1 MNVLTK
7 EIEGFNGRYLISSNG
22 IVTSVYRYA
31 KIHGVMVKI
40 TKPKELKPGID
51 SKGYLVVGLFN
62 GDGVQHSKRVHR
74 LVAEAFINNPENK
87 RCVCHK
93 DNNKTNCNVENLYWG
108 TDQENILQAFKDG
121 IHKNKRAVMQTTN
134 TGEVLKTF
142 SSIHEASRETGIQS
156 QNIWNCVVGRK
167 KTAGGYIW
175 KDINNA
181 IDGKGDLI
189 VE

>member
-1 MNVLTK
+1 MEIMTK
-7 EIEGFNGRYLISSNG
+7 EIQGFNGRYLISNDG
-22 IVTSVYRYA
+22 VVTSVYRYA

-40 TKPKELKPGID
+40 SKQKILKPGMD

-62 GDGVQHSKRVHR
+62 GDGVQHSKRIHR
-74 LVAEAFINNPENK
+74 LVAEAFLENPENK

-93 DNNKTNCNVENLYWG
+93 DNNPQNNNVDNLYWG
-108 TDQENILQAFKDG
+108 TDQENIRQAFDDG
-121 IHKNKRAVMQTTN
+121 LHKNKRAVMQISK
-134 TGEVLKTF
+134 TGEIVNTF
-142 SSIHEASRETGIQS
+142 CSMREASNKTGIQS
-156 QNIWNCVVGRK
+156 QSIWGCVVGRK